1 MRARWSSAGTARA
14 PQRARLVPPPY
25 THRLSTTLWRASP
38 ARAGT
43 SPQRPA
49 VSAQV
54 GEGSPPRARERA
66 SERERERA
74 GERAS
79 ERASEA
85 MSVTEADVLAAANK
99 YDVADVLVLPLARRQ
114 LGGSGMGLRAA
125 LLRCERLEE
134 LDLTGN
140 ALESLEWLG
149 GLPAAATLRKLTLTQ
164 NGLASLKGAGA
175 LNSLEHLMVQANCL
189 RGVDD
194 LALDEL
200 ASLPSLH
207 SLYLA
212 NVDGSQPNP
221 ACSDPGYRAAV
232 LGALPKLRILD
243 GERLDGPGSA
253 ALREACGS
261 HAGMGLDEL
270 DAAASG
276 AEEDFVAAHARAEAE
291 LADAADLDAM
301 LRGGACRT
309 RLRGTCAHARASDKR
324 TPAHTSHRCARRS
337 AAGPRRWRRARWRG
351 RAPRRAPCRELGA
364 RVACEGGRARGRAPQ
379 RRRRRPRG
387 RCRARAAGRPRR
399 SARVS
404 SRAPTYTA
412 LADRPT
418 HHVIFVHNLLGHRGA
433 LVAVCVCA
441 RG

>member
-1 MRARWSSAGTARA
+1 
-14 PQRARLVPPPY
+14 
-25 THRLSTTLWRASP
+25 
-38 ARAGT
+38 
-43 SPQRPA
+43 
-49 VSAQV
+49 
-54 GEGSPPRARERA
+54 
-66 SERERERA
+66 
-74 GERAS
+74 
-79 ERASEA
+79 

-114 LGGSGMGLRAA
+114 LGGSGMALRAA

-253 ALREACGS
+253 AFREACGS

-301 LRGGACRT
+301 LRGGLLPAPGDGAAPDGAGA
-309 RLRGTCAHARASDKR
+309 RLAALLAESSALASRAKEAVLEAERRNAVEGALAGVAVPAQRAARA
-324 TPAHTSHRCARRS
+324 
-337 AAGPRRWRRARWRG
+337 GRRA
-351 RAPRRAPCRELGA
+351 
-364 RVACEGGRARGRAPQ
+364 
-379 RRRRRPRG
+379 
-387 RCRARAAGRPRR
+387 
-399 SARVS
+399 
-404 SRAPTYTA
+404 
-412 LADRPT
+412 
-418 HHVIFVHNLLGHRGA
+418 
-433 LVAVCVCA
+433 
-441 RG
+441 